1 MWRLTYFEL
10 QKIWGRRSFLLSA
23 CGLLLLNLFLLWQ
36 NNGRPWPGHSESG
49 RTPALSSYK
58 IFQSD
63 IAGMSEREK
72 QEFIGNLMRDMSE
85 SGEAVRYT
93 GSPELEFAF
102 IRELYEE
109 AGKVA
114 AYDSYLRSVQERK
127 DSLLGI
133 SVFGEREQEN
143 FSTRNLRKSAA
154 DYMGLTG
161 EGIRWMPSKAVVSA
175 MESAGTDIL
184 LILLL
189 FLFAGS
195 LITEEKQKGLFYI
208 TRSTR
213 YGIRHNIAA
222 RLLALLVHCLVSA
235 ALFFGLNYLFFGFT
249 AGWCD
254 VTAKLQSLAPYM
266 ESNLQVSILGYLLLS
281 VFTKGL
287 VLFGAGAILT
297 AFCIL
302 SESMALPY
310 LSGMVLW
317 AASWALYRFVPAASR
332 SSVAKH
338 INLFAILRTENLYG
352 SYLNLNL
359 AGFPFSRMV
368 LSWIATAAAIG
379 AGVALSVLFFL
390 KGSRLQFKRGKKRP
404 AFPFHAHA
412 CLLRHE
418 SYKILI
424 MNHGFLILLVFCILT
439 GESELTRAYAPTAQ
453 EKYYQDMML
462 QLEGAHTEEK
472 AEMIESEAARYKK
485 AFEEIEKTDA
495 AVASGEISSETGD
508 AMKIKWYSITAFYPA
523 FQRVEQQYRSVCENG
538 GNYIYDTGYLY
549 LFGVMGDGVLYVFL
563 LLTIGIILAFGNG
576 ISMEYDSMEYDSME
590 YNSMEYRNGIW
601 GLLCAT
607 AKGKRGILTRKIAVC
622 MVAAGLFSAAPYIC
636 RLISVSGVF
645 PIGSLFSA
653 AQSIPI
659 YQGMPSWVPVIGL
672 VLLKLILQ
680 IVSGVLIAMGVL
692 VISGWRKNHTQA
704 VFFGL
709 LIFCAPVVLTVLGF
723 HSAQWLSVYP
733 LYAYTFR

>member
-1 MWRLTYFEL
+1 M
-10 QKIWGRRSFLLSA
+10 
-23 CGLLLLNLFLLWQ
+23 
-36 NNGRPWPGHSESG
+36 
-49 RTPALSSYK
+49 
-58 IFQSD
+58 
-63 IAGMSEREK
+63 
-72 QEFIGNLMRDMSE
+72 
-85 SGEAVRYT
+85 
-93 GSPELEFAF
+93 
-102 IRELYEE
+102 
-109 AGKVA
+109 
-114 AYDSYLRSVQERK
+114 
-127 DSLLGI
+127 
-133 SVFGEREQEN
+133 
-143 FSTRNLRKSAA
+143 
-154 DYMGLTG
+154 
-161 EGIRWMPSKAVVSA
+161 
-175 MESAGTDIL
+175 
-184 LILLL
+184 
-189 FLFAGS
+189 FAGS

-359 AGFPFSRMV
+359 AGFPFSRMA

-576 ISMEYDSMEYDSME
+576 ISMEYDSMEY
-590 YNSMEYRNGIW
+590 RNGIW

-659 YQGMPSWVPVIGL
+659 YRGMPSWVPVIGL